1 MGIPEHLTFLL
12 RNLYAGKAATVRTGH
27 GTTDWFKIRKGLWNK
42 CAYLTYMQSTSY
54 EMPCWMKHKLESKYL
69 GEISI
74 TSAMQMIP
82 LSGKKGKET
91 KEPPDEGERGERK
104 SWLKTQHSENQDHG
118 IQSQRFLANIR
129 GKSGNS
135 DRFYFLGLQNHCR

>member
-1 MGIPEHLTFLL
+1 
-12 RNLYAGKAATVRTGH
+12 
-27 GTTDWFKIRKGLWNK
+27 
-42 CAYLTYMQSTSY
+42 
-54 EMPCWMKHKLESKYL
+54 
-69 GEISI
+69 
-74 TSAMQMIP
+74 MIP